1 MTINLS
7 PPGPE
12 QLAEDAFEAPKRD
25 WHKRYSVPR
34 RMSERR
40 ITVRPYESFRD
51 RRENDKPHITYGYA
65 ALSTERKHVD
75 DDEYNQ
81 EGCSTPPS
89 PSTFSIYGDDPG
101 PSSIC
106 EQPVGAQAD
115 IFIAS
120 LGDKNRCTLK
130 KFLENSPRQEN
141 HYFMWI
147 KDHKADK
154 FTVISIKTLENHL
167 KSSQRVR
174 RVKWRQMSTERMS
187 IYRYS
192 LPAITYEKSKRVCEC
207 VMRRKKMWM
216 IATWLTF
223 ILLLCVI
230 VVVGSLSPE
239 ERIHPYLH
247 YNASAT
253 QIALHNLR
261 NMSIG

>member
-101 PSSIC
+101 PSSVSYALHHFLI
-106 EQPVGAQAD
+106 D
-115 IFIAS
+115 ISWKPLFIANCS
-120 LGDKNRCTLK
+120 
-130 KFLENSPRQEN
+130 FLPC
-141 HYFMWI
+141 
-147 KDHKADK
+147 
-154 FTVISIKTLENHL
+154 
-167 KSSQRVR
+167 SS
-174 RVKWRQMSTERMS
+174 K
-187 IYRYS
+187 
-192 LPAITYEKSKRVCEC
+192 
-207 VMRRKKMWM
+207 
-216 IATWLTF
+216 
-223 ILLLCVI
+223 
-230 VVVGSLSPE
+230 
-239 ERIHPYLH
+239 
-247 YNASAT
+247 
-253 QIALHNLR
+253 
-261 NMSIG
+261 